1 MIKYL
6 KLDGY
11 RNMGE
16 CGTFSHVYQWVETGK
31 KSPIIILVHTDVAN
45 AKAFKGYLYY
55 KTKTFVDVPLS
66 DTEISEIEQYTGK
79 IEQCTFT
86 DFIRETPFEGEFD
99 DFTKD

>member
-55 KTKTFVDVPLS
+55 KTKTFVDEPLS
-66 DTEISEIEQYTGK
+66 
-79 IEQCTFT
+79 
-86 DFIRETPFEGEFD
+86 
-99 DFTKD
+99 